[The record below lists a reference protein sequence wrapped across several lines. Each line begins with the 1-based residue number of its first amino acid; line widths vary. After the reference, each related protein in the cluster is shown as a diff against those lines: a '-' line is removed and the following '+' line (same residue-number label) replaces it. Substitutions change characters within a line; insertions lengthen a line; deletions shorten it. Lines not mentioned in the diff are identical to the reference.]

1 MPYVDLHVHSNASDG
16 TFTPAQVVEAA
27 LAAGLSAMALT
38 DHDTVAGVPEAIE
51 ASRGTS
57 LELIPGT
64 ELSCV
69 YQGTEIHI
77 LGLYINWQDP
87 LLCES
92 LEQVQQIREK
102 RNTEMLRR
110 FQEAGFPITTEELNA
125 GNPDTVITR
134 AHFAKVLTQKGY
146 ARDMTTAFRKY
157 LQYGGPYCIRK
168 EEMTPERA
176 MELLTHAGAVPVLAH
191 PMQYKFGYQQVEDL
205 LTYLMGMGLQG
216 VEVYHPSSNQCQ
228 SGKLLNLAN
237 RLQLFPTGG
246 SDFHGLNKPDIHIG
260 TGRGNLRV
268 PEELLNRLK
277 QR

>member
-16 TFTPAQVVEAA
+16 TFTPTQVVEAA
-27 LAAGLSAMALT
+27 LTAGLSAMALT
-38 DHDTVAGVPEAIE
+38 DHDTVAGVSEAIE

-92 LEQVQQIREK
+92 LEQVRLVREK
-102 RNTEMLRR
+102 RNMEMLKR
-110 FQEAGFPITTEELNA
+110 FQEAGFPITIEELNG

-146 ARDMTTAFRKY
+146 AKDMSAAFKKY
-157 LQYGGPYCIRK
+157 LQYGGPYCIKK

-176 MELLTHAGAVPVLAH
+176 MELLTHADAIPVLAH
-191 PMQYKFGYQQVEDL
+191 PMQYHFGYQQVEDL
-205 LTYLMGMGLQG
+205 LNYLKAMGLKG

-237 RLQLFPTGG
+237 RLQLCPTGG
-246 SDFHGLNKPDIHIG
+246 SDFHGLNKPDIQIG

-268 PEELLNRLK
+268 PQALLDNLK
-277 QR
+277 K

>member
-1 MPYVDLHVHSNASDG
+1 MPYIDLHVHSNASDG
-16 TFTPAQVVEAA
+16 TFTPTQVVKAA
-27 LAAGLSAMALT
+27 IAAGLSAMALT
-38 DHDTVAGVPEAIE
+38 DHDTVAGVSEAIN
-51 ASRGTS
+51 ASSGTS

-87 LLCES
+87 ILCEA
-92 LEQVQQIREK
+92 LEQVQHVREK
-102 RNTEMLRR
+102 RNTEMLKR
-110 FQEAGFPITTEELNA
+110 FQEAGFSITMEELCG

-146 ARDMTTAFRKY
+146 AKDMSTAFKKY

-168 EEMTPERA
+168 EEMTPKRA
-176 MELLTHAGAVPVLAH
+176 MELLTHADAIPVLAH
-191 PMQYKFGYQQVEDL
+191 PMQYHLGYQQVAEL
-205 LTYLMGMGLQG
+205 LSYLKTMGLQG

-228 SGKLLNLAN
+228 SDKLLNLAN
-237 RLQLFPTGG
+237 RLNLLPTGG

-268 PEELLNRLK
+268 SETLLRSLK
-277 QR
+277 KR